1 MGDKIKST
9 VDGIMG
15 KLAALGGLPAS
26 KVSQVSADLAGAFS
40 SLTASL
46 TGIKDTVSAEAA
58 LPKLKDISDRLDGA
72 KSALEGLTESGRS
85 TILAQA
91 KLALGKLKE
100 LTDKVLAMGGV
111 GDKIRPTLEAIMGK
125 LNALVA

>member
-1 MGDKIKST
+1 MGDKIKPT

-26 KVSQVSADLAGAFS
+26 KVSQVSADLAGTFS
-40 SLTASL
+40 SLTAAL
-46 TGIKDTVSAEAA
+46 TGIKDSASAEAA
-58 LPKLKDISDRLDGA
+58 LPKLKDISDRLDEA
-72 KSALEGLTESGRS
+72 KSALGGLTESGRS

-100 LTDKVLAMGGV
+100 LTDKVLAMSGV
-111 GDKIRPTLEAIMGK
+111 GDKVRPAVEAIMGK